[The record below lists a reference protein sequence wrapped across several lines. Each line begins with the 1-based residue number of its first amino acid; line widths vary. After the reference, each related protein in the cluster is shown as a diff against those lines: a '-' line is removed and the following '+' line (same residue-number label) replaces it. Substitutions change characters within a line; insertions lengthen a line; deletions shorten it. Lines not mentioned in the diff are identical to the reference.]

1 MNTVL
6 TVILIIVLFF
16 AGMFVYNTYTD
27 MQTMHRDVSIINK
40 NRLEQADQLD
50 RLKQDVTVLKE
61 QMDRI
66 KSAFDQEKP
75 IPAIK

>member
-27 MQTMHRDVSIINK
+27 MQTMHRDISIINK
-40 NRLEQADQLD
+40 NTIGQINE
-50 RLKQDVTVLKE
+50 LKQDVTVLKE

>member
-27 MQTMHRDVSIINK
+27 MQTMHRDISIINK
-40 NRLEQADQLD
+40 NTIGQINE
-50 RLKQDVTVLKE
+50 LKQDVTTLKE
-61 QMDRI
+61 QMARI

>member
-16 AGMFVYNTYTD
+16 AGIFVYNTYTD
-27 MQTMHRDVSIINK
+27 MQTMHRDISIINK
-40 NRLEQADQLD
+40 NTIGQINE
-50 RLKQDVTVLKE
+50 LKQDVTTLKE
-61 QMDRI
+61 QMARI